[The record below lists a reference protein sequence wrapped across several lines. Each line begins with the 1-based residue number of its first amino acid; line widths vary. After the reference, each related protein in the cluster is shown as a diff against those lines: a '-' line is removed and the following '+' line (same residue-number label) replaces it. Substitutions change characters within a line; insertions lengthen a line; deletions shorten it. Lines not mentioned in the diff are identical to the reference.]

1 MKKRLIASLLSVS
14 MAFAAFTPMAFAA
27 SEPSQGELSQSQR
40 HIGKDEFS
48 KEVFESIA
56 NMDNYISIKEDKF
69 VLDPAAKNSVE
80 PKIYE
85 HFKNGVDQ
93 LNIAI
98 NEGFIIV
105 ENGQI
110 RANANQFT
118 TNAFSNTYW
127 WGVAITFDDS
137 ETKVHAHAMRQSGA
151 VAGLL
156 GGIAAFIPAGWL
168 AALSGLLYN
177 AGANMVANDFDAKN
191 NGKGVTL
198 NLHWLPVPYYEVTT
212 NS

>member
-1 MKKRLIASLLSVS
+1 

-27 SEPSQGELSQSQR
+27 SGPKPAQGELSQR
-40 HIGKDEFS
+40 HTVEIGKDEFS
-48 KEVFESIA
+48 KKVIDSIPTM
-56 NMDNYISIKEDKF
+56 NNYISIKEDKF
-69 VLDPAAKNSVE
+69 VLDPAAKNVAE

-85 HFKNGVDQ
+85 HFKTGVDQ

-98 NEGFIIV
+98 NEGFLIV

-110 RANANQFT
+110 RANANQFS

-127 WGVAITFDDS
+127 WGVAITFDDA
-137 ETKVHAHAMRQSGA
+137 ETKVHAQALRQSGA
-151 VAGLL
+151 VGGLL

-168 AALSGLLYN
+168 AAITGLLYN
-177 AGANMVANDFDAKN
+177 AGATMIANDFEYKN
-191 NGKGVTL
+191 NGRGVTL

-212 NS
+212 NP